1 VKTFRNYI
9 AEHVGVKFIYDNMN
23 ICSAPGRKELL
34 NSKFIVAPN
43 QIEDE
48 LELLDELF
56 IKYTSLSEITKTNI
70 LHLLSQ
76 VYDVSLIIKN
86 IQSGFTVDDIQLF
99 EVKKFS
105 VLIQKLKEILCEIN
119 YTSLEFSDLSIVINI
134 LDPDNTGLMT
144 FYIYDSDDSKLAKLR
159 KERISTNNQNKK
171 DELYIEILKLEDQ
184 IRTKL
189 CKELRHY
196 CKDLEIN
203 LRNVAKFDV
212 LLAKTQ
218 LIEKFNLC
226 RPEIVE
232 NRINYCGLFNPFI
245 ADILSK
251 KGKKFQAVDI
261 GIDQK
266 PCLITGAN
274 MSGKTVLLK
283 TLAVAQIMFQF
294 AFYVPAQKAEIMPVE
309 EIIMSLGDNQD
320 ELTGLSSFA
329 AEMLNVDKIIKAAK
343 KGKKILGLVDELART
358 TNPEEGKAIVNAFV
372 YLMEK
377 YNSSCVVTT
386 HYSGII
392 TRSKRYKVKGLKTDE
407 IKNQEVNSTNINDY
421 IDYLLVEIDENFV
434 PNDALNIIEMLGVEK
449 ELVFS
454 ARDFISR
461 KL

>member
-1 VKTFRNYI
+1 MKTFRNYI
-9 AEHVGVKFIYDNMN
+9 SEHIGVKFIYDNMN

-34 NSKFIVAPN
+34 NSKFIVAPE
-43 QIEDE
+43 QIENE
-48 LELLDELF
+48 LKFLDELLL
-56 IKYTSLSEITKTNI
+56 SLSEKTLTNI
-70 LHLLSQ
+70 LHLLAQ
-76 VYDVSLIIKN
+76 VNDVSLIIKN
-86 IQSGFTVDDIQLF
+86 IHSGFTVDDIQLF

-105 VLIQKLKEILCEIN
+105 VLIQKLKKILVEIN
-119 YTSLEFSDLSIVINI
+119 YRSLEFSDLSTVIKI

-144 FYIYDSDDSKLAKLR
+144 FYIYDSYDSKLAELR
-159 KERISTNNQNKK
+159 KERLSTNDQNKK
-171 DELYIEILKLEDQ
+171 DELYIEILKLEDE
-184 IRTKL
+184 IRTRL
-189 CKELRHY
+189 CRELQQHCKE
-196 CKDLEIN
+196 LEIN
-203 LRNVAKFDV
+203 LHNVAKFDV
-212 LLAKTQ
+212 LLAKIQ

-226 RPEIVE
+226 RPKIVE
-232 NRINYCGLFNPFI
+232 SKINYTGLFNPYI
-245 ADILSK
+245 ADILNN

-294 AFYVPAQKAEIMPVE
+294 GFYVPAQNAEIMPVD

-358 TNPEEGKAIVNAFV
+358 TNPDEGKAIVNAFV

-377 YNSSCVVTT
+377 YNSSCVITT
-386 HYSGII
+386 HYSGIS
-392 TRSKRYKVKGLKTDE
+392 TGSKRYKVKGLKTDE
-407 IKNQEVNSTNINDY
+407 IKNQEINATNINDY
-421 IDYLLVEIDENFV
+421 IDYSLAEIDDNFV